1 MNTMTLR
8 LNVGLV
14 ILGILSTVCSIVLLV
29 ASIYARGEIS
39 SGFFLGAFFLS
50 LIVAIL
56 AFGFAKVFQL
66 LDQIRVQTDK
76 GDLDGA

>member
-1 MNTMTLR
+1 MTLR

-14 ILGILSTVCSIVLLV
+14 ILGIFSTVCAIISLV

-39 SGFFLGAFFLS
+39 SGFFLGAFFLA

-76 GDLDGA
+76 GDLDGG

>member
-1 MNTMTLR
+1 MTLPP
-8 LNVGLV
+8 NAGLI
-14 ILGILSTVCSIVLLV
+14 ILGALATVCSMVSLV
-29 ASIYARGEIS
+29 ASFYSKSEIG

-66 LDQIRVQTDK
+66 LDQIRVQTGENESDH
-76 GDLDGA
+76 G